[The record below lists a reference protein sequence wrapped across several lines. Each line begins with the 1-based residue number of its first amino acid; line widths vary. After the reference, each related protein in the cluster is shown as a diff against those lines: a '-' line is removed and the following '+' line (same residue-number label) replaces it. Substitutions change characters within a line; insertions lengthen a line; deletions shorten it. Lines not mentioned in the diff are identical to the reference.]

1 VPYGPDDPAYGP
13 PSADWYARDRDLE
26 EEEEVAPEPAPE
38 EPRVVRGP
46 FEPLPQSE
54 VAVQAAL
61 YQALTDDPRADAHD
75 AGGTGERALKRIKD
89 LYAAADAVGDEGLD
103 KHFERLLE
111 RQRQLISDYL
121 KEEFGPQ
128 GPQGRE
134 DPRGVPDRNGATFG
148 TGQRSPR

>member
-1 VPYGPDDPAYGP
+1 MPYGPDDPAYGP
-13 PSADWYARDRDLE
+13 PSADWYARDRDRE
-26 EEEEVAPEPAPE
+26 EEEEVTPEPAPE

-61 YQALTDDPRADAHD
+61 YEALTDDPRADANH
-75 AGGTGERALKRIKD
+75 AGGTSERALKRIRD

-121 KEEFGPQ
+121 EELGPQ
-128 GPQGRE
+128 RPQGRD
-134 DPRGVPDRNGATFG
+134 DPRGAHDRNGATSG
-148 TGQRSPR
+148 AGQPSPR